1 MPHTE
6 LFARLMSGEGEFWK
20 RESGPKGDTYYSK
33 QKTKLWK
40 ENSKLVDFSLEHAL
54 YIFPFL
60 GSDFDTETRPNWSR
74 EG

>member
-40 ENSKLVDFSLEHAL
+40 ENSKLVDIFFRTRTVHISLPG
-54 YIFPFL
+54 I
-60 GSDFDTETRPNWSR
+60 
-74 EG
+74 